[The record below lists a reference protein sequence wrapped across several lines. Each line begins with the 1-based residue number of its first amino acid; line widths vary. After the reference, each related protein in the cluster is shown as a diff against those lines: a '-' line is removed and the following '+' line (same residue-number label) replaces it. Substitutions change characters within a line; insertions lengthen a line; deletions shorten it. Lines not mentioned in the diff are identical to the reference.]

1 MDPNNITRFSKPRR
15 FLDFGLSLSFASN
28 DAKDRFIKLVQDL
41 PEDAELPLGFP
52 QICLQPGA
60 KPFPEEST
68 LPVIQTK
75 LEDMEMGDIHE
86 LGGVDEI
93 RLNIKTC
100 DQLYVLDFI
109 EQEPRPLS
117 ELTDEERAQ
126 VPQD

>member
-86 LGGVDEI
+86 LGGVDTVN
-93 RLNIKTC
+93 LNIKTC

>member
-1 MDPNNITRFSKPRR
+1 MNIDDITRFSKPRR
-15 FLDFGLSLSFASN
+15 FLDFGLSLSFASA
-28 DAKDRFIKLVQDL
+28 DAKARFIKLVQDL
-41 PEDAELPLGFP
+41 PEDEQLPLGSP

-60 KPFPEEST
+60 TPFPEEAT

-75 LEDMEMGDIHE
+75 LENMEMGDIHE
-86 LGGVDEI
+86 LGGVDTVN
-93 RLNIKTC
+93 LNIKSC

>member
-1 MDPNNITRFSKPRR
+1 MDVNNITRFSKPRR

-86 LGGVDEI
+86 LGGVDTVN
-93 RLNIKTC
+93 LNIKTC

>member
-1 MDPNNITRFSKPRR
+1 MDVNNITRFTKPRR
-15 FLDFGLSLSFASN
+15 FLDFALSLGFAST
-28 DAKDRFIKLVQDL
+28 DAKDRLIEMVKAL
-41 PEDAELPLGFP
+41 PEGEEIALGKP

-60 KPFPEEST
+60 KPFPEETT

-86 LGGVDEI
+86 FGGVDTI
-93 RLNIKTC
+93 NLNIRAT

-109 EQEPRPLS
+109 EQEPRALS

>member
-1 MDPNNITRFSKPRR
+1 MDPNNIPRFSKPRR

-41 PEDAELPLGFP
+41 PEDAQLPLGFP

-86 LGGVDEI
+86 LGGVDTVN
-93 RLNIKTC
+93 LNIKTC

>member
-86 LGGVDEI
+86 LGGVDTVH
-93 RLNIKTC
+93 LNIKTC

>member
-1 MDPNNITRFSKPRR
+1 MNPEDITRFSKPRR
-15 FLDFGLSLSFASN
+15 FLDFGLSLSFASA

-41 PEDAELPLGFP
+41 PKDEELTLGSP

-60 KPFPEEST
+60 QPFPAEAT

-75 LEDMEMGDIHE
+75 LEEMEMGDIHE
-86 LGGVDEI
+86 LGGVDTVN
-93 RLNIKTC
+93 LNIRTC

-117 ELTDEERAQ
+117 ELTDEERAK
-126 VPQD
+126 VPQV

>member
-1 MDPNNITRFSKPRR
+1 MDVNNIQRFTKPRR
-15 FLDFGLSLSFASN
+15 FLDFGLSLGFGSA
-28 DAKDRFIKLVQDL
+28 DAKARLIKLIEEL
-41 PEDAELPLGFP
+41 PEDGELPLGNP

-60 KPFPEEST
+60 KPFPEEAT
-68 LPVIQTK
+68 LPVIQTA
-75 LEDMEMGDIHE
+75 LDEMEMGDIHE
-86 LGGVDEI
+86 LAGVDEI

>member
-1 MDPNNITRFSKPRR
+1 MDVNNITRFTKPRR
-15 FLDFGLSLSFASN
+15 FLDFALSLGFAST
-28 DAKDRFIKLVQDL
+28 DAKDRFIELVKAL
-41 PEDAELPLGFP
+41 PEDEEIPLGKP

-60 KPFPEEST
+60 KPFPEETT

-86 LGGVDEI
+86 LGGVDTI
-93 RLNIKTC
+93 NLNIRAT

-109 EQEPRPLS
+109 EQEPRALS

>member
-1 MDPNNITRFSKPRR
+1 MNPDDITRFSKPRR
-15 FLDFGLSLSFASN
+15 FLDFGLSLSFASA

-41 PEDAELPLGFP
+41 PEDGELPLGNP
-52 QICLQPGA
+52 QICLHPGA
-60 KPFPEEST
+60 EPFPKEAT

-75 LEDMEMGDIHE
+75 LENMEMGDIHE
-86 LGGVDEI
+86 LGGVDTVN
-93 RLNIKTC
+93 LNIKSC

-117 ELTDEERAQ
+117 ELTDEERAE

>member
-1 MDPNNITRFSKPRR
+1 MDVNNITRFTKPRR
-15 FLDFGLSLSFASN
+15 FLDFALSLGFAST
-28 DAKDRFIKLVQDL
+28 DAKDRFIEMVKAL
-41 PEDAELPLGFP
+41 PEGEEIALGKP

-60 KPFPEEST
+60 KPFPEETT

-86 LGGVDEI
+86 LGGVDTI
-93 RLNIKTC
+93 NLNIRAT

-109 EQEPRPLS
+109 EQEPRALS